1 MKEPK
6 VILDLNWNI
15 VQCVCV
21 GRGGVGGA
29 LYNGLL
35 NAGGNHE
42 KLYPV
47 CVG

>member
-1 MKEPK
+1 M
-6 VILDLNWNI
+6 
-15 VQCVCV
+15 CVCGV
-21 GRGGVGGA
+21 GGGGRGGGGG